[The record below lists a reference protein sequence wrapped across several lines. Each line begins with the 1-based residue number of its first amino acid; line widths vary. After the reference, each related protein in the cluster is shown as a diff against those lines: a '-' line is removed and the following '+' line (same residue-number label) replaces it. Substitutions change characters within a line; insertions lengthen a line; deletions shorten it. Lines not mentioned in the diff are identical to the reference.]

1 MKYLKNY
8 LNFLKPLLEEVE
20 VKYSQS
26 MYDWLMNCYNELPT
40 GMSNEEYR
48 SIQQFEFFSVNEII
62 YESYPIKLG
71 SIAWCLWSDTKID
84 DKIILNLLKRVK
96 SSLIH

>member
-48 SIQQFEFFSVNEII
+48 SIQQFEFFS
-62 YESYPIKLG
+62 
-71 SIAWCLWSDTKID
+71 
-84 DKIILNLLKRVK
+84 
-96 SSLIH
+96 